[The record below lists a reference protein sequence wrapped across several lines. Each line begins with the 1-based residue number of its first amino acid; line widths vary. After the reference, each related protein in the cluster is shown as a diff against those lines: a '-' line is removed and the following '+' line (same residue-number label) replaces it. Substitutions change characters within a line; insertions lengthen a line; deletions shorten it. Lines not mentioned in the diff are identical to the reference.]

1 MSEAEAWWSCFA
13 TSEMIA
19 CTVVQDM
26 IPPSFPFRTQ
36 KGQTATN
43 NSSMHLSSFVPDDT
57 GAHSFVLV
65 TSCGRCASNRAQD
78 GECGIQYTAQ
88 DTLVI
93 TTTV

>member
-1 MSEAEAWWSCFA
+1 MECEHAVGANSR
-13 TSEMIA
+13 
-19 CTVVQDM
+19 QD
-26 IPPSFPFRTQ
+26 
-36 KGQTATN
+36 
-43 NSSMHLSSFVPDDT
+43 NSSMHLSLSSLWYDT